1 MIKVNFFLSD
11 ELIKGFEI
19 SGHSGSAN
27 AGEDIIC
34 ASVSSAAYMT
44 ANTVTDVLFL
54 SPEIEVEDGYMKL
67 VLNEK
72 MSEAQQILKGL
83 RLHLESLAG
92 DYPRNIKVT
101 TSQIRRCQNA

>member
-1 MIKVNFFLSD
+1 MIKANFYLSD
-11 ELIKGFEI
+11 ELICGFEI
-19 SGHSGSAN
+19 KGHSGSAN

-54 SPEIEVEDGYMKL
+54 KPEIQVRDGYLKL
-67 VLNEK
+67 VLDK
-72 MSEAQQILKGL
+72 DLSEAQTILKGL

-92 DYPRNIKVT
+92 DYPKNIKVT